1 MFNVGWGYFFQINPG
16 FGNDLFLIK
25 NNSTLVQ
32 SLDHENMI
40 FNGLNLLCW
49 SSFIDGPTEWRL
61 LHVGGLESSWA
72 SWCIDKHMETY

>member
-49 SSFIDGPTEWRL
+49 SSFIDGPTE
-61 LHVGGLESSWA
+61 
-72 SWCIDKHMETY
+72 